1 MEVEVQGEVQI
12 EELEQGLLD
21 KVKKYHLQNHEEI
34 LSEENM
40 RQVVK
45 CLLQGNPDD
54 LGGLTA
60 LRGFVYQYYVA
71 IHYMVEML
79 YEEKTWWTEVI
90 FEYLDDVALLG
101 NDKIRFVQVKTV
113 REDGQ
118 DRHLIP
124 SKLSKR
130 ESGLDSWLD
139 TLFLNLPDF
148 ENRQKFISGHESNL
162 KEICVQF
169 EIATNA
175 PYDNKSLKLYAEN
188 TSYHM
193 LEGTIPEDESLKSNL
208 LKVYKKTVKEEG
220 KTVRH
225 QDIYFNDSVKQG
237 AEWCLERF
245 HLKHLGFM
253 DNLKD
258 KIVGRISDYCKI
270 DQTFHNES
278 IERKLNSTKLFFGD
292 GLLYDYLARKIFNK
306 LLLCIIQRTHRDDL
320 HNKHLLVFNKNEVKN
335 WVIDWKQS
343 ALLEIQKDIEHAVQR
358 EQFSNCFQE
367 LKEEI
372 TTSWNT
378 VIRDDLM
385 GALTWIYD
393 ALEREASNGN
403 PYVYEQFLN
412 RLFHLNNSNL
422 PSKRSLK
429 DTNYLQESLK
439 YMMVCLAFYPERN
452 FLFSNAQLLFKQ
464 GKQGEE
470 AWNIFTLYCA
480 RGKETYT
487 QALRRIIDRSKDC
500 LFTQSLKHTY
510 YCFVTHEEKSTSVS
524 EGSNPFATLIPITHN
539 HEDSEIDIVKQSE
552 NIKFK
557 KAEILDDV
565 VNLLNSSTNKGSFKD
580 KKYREAW
587 HELLNQNR

>member
-1 MEVEVQGEVQI
+1 MEVEVQGEVHT

-21 KVKKYHLQNHEEI
+21 KVKKYCLLNQEET
-34 LSEENM
+34 LSEDVM
-40 RQVVK
+40 KKVVK

-79 YEEKTWWTEVI
+79 YEENAWWTEVV

-139 TLFLNLPDF
+139 TLFLNLPHF
-148 ENRQKFISGHESNL
+148 ENRQKYIGKHDSTP
-162 KEICVQF
+162 KEFCVQF

-188 TSYHM
+188 TSYQL
-193 LEGTIPEDESLKSNL
+193 LEGAIPPEESLKNSL
-208 LKVYKKTVKEEG
+208 LKVYKKPIKEEG
-220 KTVRH
+220 KSVRH
-225 QDIYFNDSVKQG
+225 QDIYFNHSVKQG

-245 HLKHLGFM
+245 YLNHLGFM

-258 KIVGRISDYCKI
+258 KIIGRISDYCKI
-270 DQTFHNES
+270 NQTFHNES
-278 IERKLNSTKLFFGD
+278 IKGKLSSTKFFPGD
-292 GLLYDYLARKIFNK
+292 GLLYDYVARKIFNK
-306 LLLCIIQRTHRDDL
+306 LLFCIIQRTHRDDL
-320 HNKHLLVFNKNEVKN
+320 PYKHLLVFNKNEVKD
-335 WVIDWKQS
+335 WVVDWKQG
-343 ALLEIQKDIEHAVQR
+343 AFLEIQRDIEHTVQR

-393 ALEREASNGN
+393 ALEREAANGN

-422 PSKRSLK
+422 PSKRTLK

-480 RGKETYT
+480 REKETYA

-510 YCFVTHEEKSTSVS
+510 YCFVTHEEKKSLVS
-524 EGSNPFATLIPITHN
+524 EWSNPFSTLIPITHN

-557 KAEILDDV
+557 KVEILDNV
-565 VNLLNSSTNKGSFKD
+565 VTLFNSSTNKGSFRD
-580 KKYREAW
+580 ETYRAAW
-587 HELLNQNR
+587 HELLNQNM